1 MSQLCTI
8 KQNIIDTDPSVN
20 DARNTSVY
28 IFITY
33 AARADFPRKYGN
45 FPSAI
50 SSLIFG
56 IDNIVDH
63 LLPQWCGDGGSKE
76 NTFPYTYFRIN
87 LSILD
92 GELLFKDNAA
102 CLN

>member
-50 SSLIFG
+50 SSLIFADRQTVTVG
-56 IDNIVDH
+56 LDM
-63 LLPQWCGDGGSKE
+63 LPSQVTSRPTSSQYCVRKQ
-76 NTFPYTYFRIN
+76 
-87 LSILD
+87 L
-92 GELLFKDNAA
+92 
-102 CLN
+102 

>member
-8 KQNIIDTDPSVN
+8 KQNIILIATDPSVN

-56 IDNIVDH
+56 VTEEE
-63 LLPQWCGDGGSKE
+63 G
-76 NTFPYTYFRIN
+76 
-87 LSILD
+87 
-92 GELLFKDNAA
+92 
-102 CLN
+102 

>member
-8 KQNIIDTDPSVN
+8 KQNIIATDPSVN

-28 IFITY
+28 IFFTY

-56 IDNIVDH
+56 QRTTG
-63 LLPQWCGDGGSKE
+63 LPSLRVGFKILVYLDQYSKVQCVGA
-76 NTFPYTYFRIN
+76 NVAHVCFAYR
-87 LSILD
+87 
-92 GELLFKDNAA
+92 
-102 CLN
+102 

>member
-1 MSQLCTI
+1 MLHTYIIQSMSQLCTI
-8 KQNIIDTDPSVN
+8 KQNIIATDPSVN

-50 SSLIFG
+50 SSLIFALTS
-56 IDNIVDH
+56 VD
-63 LLPQWCGDGGSKE
+63 
-76 NTFPYTYFRIN
+76 
-87 LSILD
+87 
-92 GELLFKDNAA
+92 A
-102 CLN
+102 